1 MKVSHEQISREK
13 VHTVPL
19 LQTLNQACGSK
30 LPKTRSIDRA
40 GAKHSSSHDQ
50 VIALSNA
57 GLATGTAVQK
67 RGGRYFCDRGSTH
80 ISHQNGLLLEEYQ
93 QYGLK
98 FDGIDPRT
106 IANEVREYQQADG
119 VLVPSR
125 WVKQTFE
132 EQAVP
137 ADKVHVLPYGVELS
151 RFYPDPEI
159 KSDGFEVV
167 FVGNGSVRKGLKY
180 LFEAFEGVTAAD
192 KRLTMVG
199 GLDPALDGYVK
210 DWSSKIPIRRTGNL
224 PRERVRDVLAQSH
237 VLFLPSIEEGLALVQ
252 GQALACGCPA
262 ISTRNSGAED
272 LFEDGQEGFIVE
284 GRDVPTMVDRLNHLA
299 SDRTLLERMRS
310 RALERVQ
317 KIGGWDGYGDKLA
330 TVLGLHGYNPSV

>member
-1 MKVSHEQISREK
+1 
-13 VHTVPL
+13 
-19 LQTLNQACGSK
+19 
-30 LPKTRSIDRA
+30 
-40 GAKHSSSHDQ
+40 
-50 VIALSNA
+50 
-57 GLATGTAVQK
+57 
-67 RGGRYFCDRGSTH
+67 
-80 ISHQNGLLLEEYQ
+80 
-93 QYGLK
+93 
-98 FDGIDPRT
+98 
-106 IANEVREYQQADG
+106 
-119 VLVPSR
+119 
-125 WVKQTFE
+125 
-132 EQAVP
+132 
-137 ADKVHVLPYGVELS
+137 
-151 RFYPDPEI
+151 
-159 KSDGFEVV
+159 
-167 FVGNGSVRKGLKY
+167 
-180 LFEAFEGVTAAD
+180 
-192 KRLTMVG
+192 MVG